1 MSGHEF
7 NENEESGVIS
17 QINVTPLVDIMLV
30 LLIIFMLVS
39 SFVAKEVI
47 EVDLPQASTGKDSE
61 RKTLSILI
69 SKEGDYYLSGKKYET
84 VLQISD
90 ELKNEKQDNSQI
102 QVVISADR
110 QVYHG
115 KVVDIIDL
123 IRQLEIYDFAINVE
137 YDEEA
142 LKNSQ

>member
-1 MSGHEF
+1 MSSHDF
-7 NENEESGVIS
+7 NEHESSGVIS

-39 SFVAKEVI
+39 SFVAKEAI
-47 EVDLPQASTGKDSE
+47 EVDLPHAATGKEVE
-61 RKTLSILI
+61 RKTLSILV
-69 SKEGDYYLSGKKYET
+69 SKEGEYYLSGKKYET
-84 VLQISD
+84 AAEIGS
-90 ELKNEKQDNSQI
+90 ELKREKNDNPQI

-110 QVYHG
+110 LVYHG

-142 LKNSQ
+142 IKNSQ

>member
-1 MSGHEF
+1 MSGHDL
-7 NENEESGVIS
+7 NEHDESGTIS

-30 LLIIFMLVS
+30 MLITFMLVS
-39 SFVAKEVI
+39 SFVAKEAI
-47 EVDLPQASTGKDSE
+47 EVDLPHAATGKE
-61 RKTLSILI
+61 IEKKTLSILI
-69 SKEGDYYLSGKKYET
+69 SKEGEYYLSGRKYGT
-84 VLQISD
+84 ASD
-90 ELKNEKQDNSQI
+90 IGSELKREKNENPQI

-110 QVYHG
+110 LVYHG

>member
-1 MSGHEF
+1 MSKPEF
-7 NENEESGVIS
+7 NENEDNGVIS

-39 SFVAKEVI
+39 SFVAKEAI
-47 EVDLPQASTGKDSE
+47 EIDLPHAATGKEIE
-61 RKTLSILI
+61 RKTLSILV
-69 SKEGDYYLSGKKYET
+69 SKEGEYYLSGSKFATVSELSQELMKEKKA
-84 VLQISD
+84 
-90 ELKNEKQDNSQI
+90 NPQI

-110 QVYHG
+110 MVYHG
-115 KVVDIIDL
+115 KVVDVIDL
-123 IRQLEIYDFAINVE
+123 IRHLEIYDFAINVE

>member
-1 MSGHEF
+1 MSSHDF
-7 NENEESGVIS
+7 NEHEDNKVVSE
-17 QINVTPLVDIMLV
+17 INVTPLVDIMLTI
-30 LLIIFMLVS
+30 LIIFMLVS
-39 SFVAKEVI
+39 SFVAKEAI
-47 EVDLPQASTGKDSE
+47 EVDLPHAATGKETE
-61 RKTLSILI
+61 RKTLSILV
-69 SKEGDYYLSGKKYET
+69 SKEGEYYLSGRKYET
-84 VLQISD
+84 VADIGT
-90 ELKNEKQDNSQI
+90 ELKREKSENPQI

-110 QVYHG
+110 LVYHG